1 MNGMNVMV
9 TRKIGV
15 NMTYWKHIDQEIR
28 ELDFAGLSVKAI
40 ADQVGLSVQ
49 QVLAILDDI
58 EDPMYYA
65 DVAAN
70 LDAEHYGNV

>member
-1 MNGMNVMV
+1 MGYF
-9 TRKIGV
+9 KDLEI
-15 NMTYWKHIDQEIR
+15 EIR
-28 ELDFAGLSVKAI
+28 ELEFAGMSVQAI

-49 QVLAILDDI
+49 QVVAILDDI

-65 DVAAN
+65 EHAAD